1 MRVMAAGRPL
11 ALDPEHPT
19 IMGIVNVGE
28 DSVADPLRLWALED
42 QVLAARG
49 QIEAG
54 AAIIDIGAQ
63 SGRTDTGPLSVE
75 REIEMLTPLVEA
87 LAAED
92 VAISVDTWR
101 AEVAAAMVAAGASVI
116 NDVSGLADPEMASVA
131 AQSGAALVLMH
142 TRAAPK
148 TVRFP
153 GYEDPV
159 ADVEEML
166 GELIEQAL
174 TAGVAAEQLI
184 LDPGLDFAKT
194 PQESI
199 EVMRRLS
206 EFGGSSA
213 LCFWPSRASTFLACS
228 PAAARWTAW
237 PARLPRCPSEWTR
250 ARRSCGSTMSR
261 RWPTSLRSERR
272 CAVSGLAR
280 DGRRSIRP
288 DAQVAAAEAARR
300 KQWQAS
306 RRRGTG
312 RLRNH
317 GEGGRAWRS
326 NRRRCQGNA
335 SRRTSSPHAC
345 DSGSPSRS
353 WQVDAVSAAPRSA
366 FSSDVLAR
374 RGWR

>member
-1 MRVMAAGRPL
+1 MKVMAAGRPL
-11 ALDPEHPT
+11 ALDLERPT

-63 SGRTDTGPLSVE
+63 SGRTDTGPLPVE

-206 EFGGSSA
+206 ELRRFERPLLLAVSRKYFLGMLTGRGPVDRLAGTLAALSFGVDAGAQIVRVHDVAEVADFLAVRAA
-213 LCFWPSRASTFLACS
+213 LCGRGLVQMAGDPSDQTLK
-228 PAAARWTAW
+228 W
-237 PARLPRCPSEWTR
+237 LPPKLPGESN
-250 ARRSCGSTMSR
+250 
-261 RWPTSLRSERR
+261 
-272 CAVSGLAR
+272 
-280 DGRRSIRP
+280 GRP
-288 DAQVAAAEAARR
+288 VDVEV
-300 KQWQAS
+300 QA
-306 RRRGTG
+306 G
-312 RLRNH
+312 
-317 GEGGRAWRS
+317 
-326 NRRRCQGNA
+326 
-335 SRRTSSPHAC
+335 
-345 DSGSPSRS
+345 
-353 WQVDAVSAAPRSA
+353 
-366 FSSDVLAR
+366 
-374 RGWR
+374 